1 MRLSSA
7 ILFSTF
13 SAAASFMTPLP
24 NTSSNT
30 KSTSLFASTEV
41 KPLGIPGT
49 AKLDKPWKELGF
61 EFRPT
66 KSNLRI
72 THKNGEWGEF
82 EMCEVRLIFRQDS
95 ISVTHDERNIF
106 HFYIIKMLIT
116 PTTHHH
122 GTAPIFN
129 IFQYSPNLT
138 FLLMTLIRINSSAY
152 TLERLLFIMGRLVLR
167 V

>member
-82 EMCEVRLIFRQDS
+82 EMFEVRLIFRQDS
-95 ISVTHDERNIF
+95 ISVTHDERNIL
-106 HFYIIKMLIT
+106 HFL
-116 PTTHHH
+116 HHQDVDN
-122 GTAPIFN
+122 TN
-129 IFQYSPNLT
+129 YSPPWNCSYLHYISI
-138 FLLMTLIRINSSAY
+138 FPESHILANDLY
-152 TLERLLFIMGRLVLR
+152 
-167 V
+167 